1 MSMPKAGYWTN
12 LRHNG
17 VAFIPPYQPQG
28 LKLKF
33 KNEWFPL
40 GPLAE
45 EMAYSWAKKKDTP
58 YVKDSTYAY
67 NFWRD
72 FSRQLPSELKAT
84 SLKDLDFEEF
94 NRRVD
99 YEKGQKERLSKEEK
113 KKLAA
118 ERKKAKE
125 TLKEEHG
132 FAYID
137 AEKVEIQNWVVEPS
151 GIFQGRGN
159 HPLRGRWKPR
169 IEERDVTLNLDGDAP
184 IPAGN
189 WGRIVHEPSCMW
201 LASWVDG
208 LSGKV
213 KYVWPHESS
222 FLAQEK
228 NKSKYDKAFKLNQ
241 SLGRVRKKIE
251 AGLASR
257 NQHVRKIATVCY
269 LIDHLC
275 MRVGDEKDEDEA
287 DTVGTTT
294 LRVEHVVLRNSE
306 VSFDFLGK
314 DSVRWLKV
322 LSDVESNVMSNL
334 REFTRGKK
342 PEELIFDGVT
352 SSKVNSY
359 LSDVVPGLTAK
370 VFRTYHATNVVKDY
384 LSSIES
390 KVNRDDAESGLYFAK
405 MANLQA
411 AILCNHKRTPPKS
424 WDESLRKKEEK
435 VRALK
440 AIHPPTAKQAD
451 AHRRRLR
458 KAELSL
464 EMAKLTRDYNLNTS
478 MKNYIDPRVYKAW
491 ASHLGFD
498 WQTLYP
504 KTMQRKFSWVNKSK
518 LDWATLTIVNR

>member
-1 MSMPKAGYWTN
+1 MPKAGYWTS

-17 VAFIPPYQPQG
+17 VAFIPPYQSQG
-28 LKLKF
+28 LRLKF
-33 KNEWFPL
+33 KDELLTL

-58 YVKDSTYAY
+58 YAEDSTYAD

-72 FSRQLPSELKAT
+72 FSRQLPSELRTA
-84 SLKDLDFEEF
+84 SLKDHDFEEF
-94 NRRVD
+94 NNRVD
-99 YEKGQKERLSKEEK
+99 YEKQQKERLSKDEK
-113 KKLAA
+113 KNLAA

-125 TLKEEHG
+125 ALKEKHG

-137 AEKVEIQNWVVEPS
+137 GEKVEIQNWVVEPS

-159 HPLRGRWKPR
+159 HPMRGRWKPR
-169 IEERDVTLNLDGDAP
+169 IEERDVTLNLDAEAP

-189 WGRIVHEPSCMW
+189 WGRIVHEPLCMW

-228 NKSKYDKAFKLNQ
+228 NRSKYDKAFKLNQ
-241 SLGRVRKKIE
+241 SIRRIRRRIE
-251 AGLASR
+251 VGLASR
-257 NQHVRKIATVCY
+257 DRQVRKIATVCY
-269 LIDHLC
+269 LIDRLC

-287 DTVGTTT
+287 DTVGATT
-294 LRVEHVVLRNSE
+294 LRVEHVILRNEE

-322 LSDVESNVMSNL
+322 LPDVEPNVMNNL
-334 REFTRGKK
+334 REFTKGKK

-359 LSDVVPGLTAK
+359 LGGIVSGLTAK
-370 VFRTYHATNVVKDY
+370 VFRTYHATNVVRDY
-384 LSSIES
+384 LSSVEDE
-390 KVNRDDAESGLYFAK
+390 VNRDDAESGLYFAR

-424 WDESLRKKEEK
+424 WDESLRKREEK
-435 VRALK
+435 VKALK
-440 AIHPPTAKQAD
+440 AVHPLTARQTD

-464 EMAKLTRDYNLNTS
+464 ETAKLTRDYNLNTS
-478 MKNYIDPRVYKAW
+478 LKNYIDPRIYKAW
-491 ASHLGFD
+491 AGHLGFD

-504 KTMQRKFSWVNKSK
+504 KTMRRKFGWADKSK
-518 LDWATLTIVNR
+518 LDWATITVADR

>member
-1 MSMPKAGYWTN
+1 MPRAGYWTT

-17 VAFIPPYQPQG
+17 VAFVPPYQPQG
-28 LKLKF
+28 LRLKLKSRR
-33 KNEWFPL
+33 FPL

-58 YVKDSTYAY
+58 YVKDSIYAE

-72 FSRQLPSELKAT
+72 FSRQLPSELGTA
-84 SLKDLDFEEF
+84 SLADLDFEEF
-94 NRRVD
+94 NNRVED
-99 YEKGQKERLSKEEK
+99 EKRQKERLSKEEK
-113 KKLAA
+113 RSLAA
-118 ERKKAKE
+118 GRKKAKE
-125 TLKEEHG
+125 ALKEKYG
-132 FAYID
+132 FAFID
-137 AEKVEIQNWVVEPS
+137 GQKVEIQNWVVEPS

-159 HPLRGRWKPR
+159 HPMRGRWKTR
-169 IEERDVTLNLDGDAP
+169 TEERDLTLNLDSKAP

-189 WGRIVHEPSCMW
+189 WGKIVHEPSCMW

-228 NKSKYDKAFKLNQ
+228 NKSKYDKASKLNQ
-241 SLGRVRKKIE
+241 SLGRIRKKIE

-257 NQHVRKIATVCY
+257 DQQVRKITTVCY
-269 LIDHLC
+269 LIDRLC

-287 DTVGTTT
+287 DTVGATT
-294 LRVEHVVLRNSE
+294 LRVEHVNLKDGE

-322 LSDVESNVMSNL
+322 IPDVEPNVMNNL

-342 PEELIFDGVT
+342 PDELIFDGVT

-359 LSDVVPGLTAK
+359 LGGIVPGLTAK
-370 VFRTYHATNVVKDY
+370 VFRTYHATNIVRDF
-384 LSSIES
+384 LSSVET
-390 KVNRDDAESGLYFAK
+390 KVDRDDLESGLYFAK

-435 VRALK
+435 VKELR
-440 AIHPPTAKQAD
+440 AIHPVTAKQAD
-451 AHRRRLR
+451 AHTKRLH

-464 EMAKLTRDYNLNTS
+464 KTAKLTRDYNLNTS
-478 MKNYIDPRVYKAW
+478 LKNYIDPRIYKAW
-491 ASHLGFD
+491 AAHLGFD

-504 KTMQRKFSWVNKSK
+504 KTMQRKFGWADKSK
-518 LDWATLTIVNR
+518 LDWATITVTNK

>member
-1 MSMPKAGYWTN
+1 MPKAGYWTN
-12 LRHNG
+12 LRHDG
-17 VAFIPPYQPQG
+17 VAFVPPYQPQG
-28 LKLKF
+28 LRLRF
-33 KNEWFPL
+33 KNELFSL

-58 YVKDSTYAY
+58 YVKDSIYAD
-67 NFWRD
+67 NFWKD
-72 FSRQLPSELKAT
+72 FSRQLPAELRTA
-84 SLKDLDFEEF
+84 SLKDLDLEEF
-94 NRRVD
+94 DYRVD
-99 YEKGQKERLSKEEK
+99 YEKRQKERLSKEEK
-113 KKLAA
+113 KRLAA

-125 TLKEEHG
+125 ALKEKYG

-137 AEKVEIQNWVVEPS
+137 GEKVEIQNWVVEPS

-159 HPLRGRWKPR
+159 HPMRGRWKPR
-169 IEERDVTLNLDGDAP
+169 IEERDVMLNLDANAP

-189 WGRIVHEPSCMW
+189 WGRIVHDPSCMW

-228 NKSKYDKAFKLNQ
+228 NKSKYDKAFRLNQ
-241 SLGRVRKKIE
+241 SLGRIRRKIE

-257 NQHVRKIATVCY
+257 DQQVKKIATVCY
-269 LIDHLC
+269 LIDRLC

-287 DTVGTTT
+287 DTVGATT
-294 LRVEHVVLRNSE
+294 LRVEHVTLGTKE
-306 VSFDFLGK
+306 ISFDFLGK

-322 LSDVESNVMSNL
+322 LPDVESNVLNNM
-334 REFTRGKK
+334 REFTKGKK
-342 PEELIFDGVT
+342 PEELVFDGVT

-359 LSDVVPGLTAK
+359 LGGGVPGLTAK
-370 VFRTYHATNVVKDY
+370 VFRTYHATNVVRDY
-384 LSSIES
+384 LSSVEDKVSPEDIEL
-390 KVNRDDAESGLYFAK
+390 GLYFAK

-424 WDESLRKKEEK
+424 WDESLRRKEEK
-435 VRALK
+435 VKALK
-440 AIHPPTAKQAD
+440 AVHPLTAKQAD

-464 EMAKLTRDYNLNTS
+464 ETAKMTRDYNLNTS
-478 MKNYIDPRVYKAW
+478 LKNYIDPRIYKAW
-491 ASHLGFD
+491 AGHLGFD
-498 WQTLYP
+498 WQTVYP
-504 KTMQRKFSWVNKSK
+504 KTMQRKFGWADKSK
-518 LDWATLTIVNR
+518 LDWATITVANK